1 MTAHPPPATTPVEVI
16 VVRAPATRPAAPFAV
31 RRIPVSLAAVLGLA
45 LLVADVAAQAQ
56 TEPVYREP
64 SPQLV
69 AIADA
74 PPTPFVSLS
83 PDRSRLLLLERPNLP
98 GIEEVAAPEIGLAGT
113 RINPRRY
120 GPSRTR
126 PLNGLSVVD
135 VVTGEAR
142 AVQGLPASPRL
153 GNVTWSPDGRHAA
166 FTHEAADGIELWV
179 ADVGAARARRLTR
192 AVLNLCAEADPEW
205 LDAENLLCTIR
216 PEGQGAPP
224 AESLVPKG
232 PVIQESLGEKAAA
245 VTWQDLLEDPHDEA
259 LFEHYFASRLA
270 RVSLK
275 GKVTPLGEAGLIAG
289 FQASPDGEW
298 IVVETLHRPWSYLV
312 PMERYPRRVEIVDR
326 SGRVARLVAD
336 LPLHESVPVTYGSVP
351 TGPRDFSWRDDAP
364 AVLVWAEALDGGD
377 AGTEAAERDRLFLL
391 AAPFAGDPAPWVT
404 LGLRYGGVT
413 WGRDDLALVS
423 EWWWQT
429 RTMRTWVAKPGAPDA
444 TPVKLWD
451 RSWQDRY
458 GDPGRPVQRRDERG
472 RLVLAT
478 TGGGNTIFLIGEGA
492 SPEGNRPFFDTL
504 DLATGES
511 TRRFRSEAPWFER
524 PVAMLDDA
532 GGMLLTSR
540 ESVDEPTNYFVRG
553 VADGS
558 LRALTA
564 FPHPTPGLKG
574 LTKELIRYARA
585 DGVQL
590 NGTLYLPPGYDASQG
605 PLPAILWAYPEE
617 FKSAEHAGQVKDSP
631 YRFDRVSAFSPL
643 LFLPLGYA
651 VLDDPTIA
659 IVGEGDEE
667 PNDTFKEQLVGCA
680 QAAVDELAR
689 RGVADPRRVAVGGH
703 SYGAFMT
710 AHLLAYSDLFAAG
723 IARSG
728 AYNRTLT
735 PFGFQSE
742 ERTLWEAPEAYVAM
756 SPFMHA
762 DSVNEPILLI
772 HGAADNN
779 PGTYPMQSERFYDAL
794 RGHGARARLVMLPHE
809 SHGYRA
815 RESLLHMLWEQ
826 ERWLDRWVKH
836 RPADETAAAGA
847 P

>member
-1 MTAHPPPATTPVEVI
+1 MTAPAPLPVALAI
-16 VVRAPATRPAAPFAV
+16 LLGFAP
-31 RRIPVSLAAVLGLA
+31 LAS
-45 LLVADVAAQAQ
+45 ADTA
-56 TEPVYREP
+56 PVYREP
-64 SPQLV
+64 SPALT
-69 AIADA
+69 AIVDA
-74 PPTPFVSLS
+74 PPTPFPSLS
-83 PDRSRLLLLERPNLP
+83 PDRTRLLLLERPNLP

-113 RINPRRY
+113 RINPRLY

-135 VVTGEAR
+135 VASGATR
-142 AVQGLPASPRL
+142 AVQGLPSSPRL
-153 GNVTWSPDGRHAA
+153 GNVTWSPDGRHVA

-192 AVLNLCAEADPEW
+192 PVLNLCAEAAPAW
-205 LDAENLLCTIR
+205 LDAETLLCTIR

-224 AESLVPKG
+224 EEPRVPAG
-232 PVIQESLGEKAAA
+232 PVIQENLGEKAAA
-245 VTWQDLLEDPHDEA
+245 VTYQDLLEDPHDEA

-275 GKVTPLGEAGLIAG
+275 GKLTPVGEAGLIAS
-289 FQASPDGEW
+289 FQGSPDGQW
-298 IVVETLHRPWSYLV
+298 IVVERMHRPWSYLV
-312 PMERYPRRVEIVDR
+312 PMERYPRRVEIVDG

-336 LPLHESVPVTYGSVP
+336 LPLHESVPVTFGSVP
-351 TGPRDFSWRDDAP
+351 TGPREFSWRDDAP
-364 AVLVWAEALDGGD
+364 AVLTWVEALDGGD
-377 AGTEAAERDRLFLL
+377 SGVEAAERDRLFLL
-391 AAPFAGDPAPWVT
+391 AAPFSGDPVPWLT
-404 LGLRYGGVT
+404 LGLRSGGVT
-413 WGRDDLALVS
+413 WGRDDLALVT

-429 RTMRTWVAKPGAPDA
+429 RTMRTWIAKPGSPGAA
-444 TPVKLWD
+444 PVKLWD

-458 GDPGRPVQRRDERG
+458 GDPGRPVTRRDARG
-472 RLVLAT
+472 RSLLAT
-478 TGGGNTIFLIGEGA
+478 TGDGNTILLIGEGA

-504 DLATGES
+504 DLATGE
-511 TRRFRSEAPWFER
+511 TERRFRSEAPWYER
-524 PVAMLDDA
+524 PLAMLDDA
-532 GGMLLTSR
+532 GGTLLTSR
-540 ESVDEPTNYFVRG
+540 ESVDEPTNYFVRRVG
-553 VADGS
+553 DDGAP
-558 LRALTA
+558 RALTA

-574 LTKELIRYARA
+574 LTKELIKYARA

-590 NGTLYLPPGYDASQG
+590 SGTLYLPPGYDASQG

-617 FKSAEHAGQVKDSP
+617 FKSAEFAGQVKDSP

-659 IVGEGDEE
+659 IVGEGDAE

-680 QAAVDELAR
+680 KAAVDELAR

-723 IARSG
+723 VARSG

-742 ERTLWEAPEAYVAM
+742 ERTLWEAPETYFTM

-762 DSVNEPILLI
+762 DAVNEPILLI
-772 HGAADNN
+772 HGASDNN

-826 ERWLDRWVKH
+826 ETWLDRWVKH
-836 RPADETAAAGA
+836 RPEEATSAAAVR
-847 P
+847 